1 MFSKH
6 NGEYAGVPATGK
18 LMTIRDF
25 DWWKREGDLLV
36 ENWIPIDLIDLFRQ
50 MGVDLMDRLRV
61 QVTQRAS

>member
-1 MFSKH
+1 
-6 NGEYAGVPATGK
+6 
-18 LMTIRDF
+18 MTIRDF